1 MTQTNGVTQH
11 VGIPRRTI
19 GVVAAL
25 LVCAGTV
32 LGGCASS
39 GPPKSR
45 TVLFVRPDLNFT
57 VVWDAAVETLQ
68 TEFQIAEESINTRTI
83 LTDYRY
89 DDREPAKI
97 RWRVRATVIE
107 LEGNWG
113 NKGDVEVLFDNPD
126 ETIRIEVRYYT
137 RADCQAEAD
146 ETFSK
151 MFLWAATTS
160 SQTIFKDLDPE
171 DSCIPLKEEVVAQ
184 QPQLVQL
191 ETAATERCC
200 QSS

>member
-1 MTQTNGVTQH
+1 MEERRRTRGSSVTQTNGVTHH

-57 VVWDAAVETLQ
+57 VVWDAAVETLS
-68 TEFQIAEESINTRTI
+68 TEFRIAEERINTRTI

-97 RWRVRATVIE
+97 RWRVKATVIE
-107 LEGNWG
+107 IEENWG
-113 NKGDVEVLFDNPD
+113 VRISTLTERNSGSGWREVGLDDP
-126 ETIRIEVRYYT
+126 TSQYLVRRINER
-137 RADCQAEAD
+137 
-146 ETFSK
+146 
-151 MFLWAATTS
+151 
-160 SQTIFKDLDPE
+160 
-171 DSCIPLKEEVVAQ
+171 
-184 QPQLVQL
+184 VQL
-191 ETAATERCC
+191 AAGPAPSDPRFAN
-200 QSS
+200 